1 MSRIIFTSL
10 FIVFAIVGIGYWSWE
25 NNTQFAEQLKQYLDK
40 GDFLTLEARYT
51 PEQIMKAHQHELL
64 SDERYK
70 YQNPTLTF
78 HPYLL
83 IEAKYSLP
91 NKKTKEGTV
100 MWSLVDGEMVLDT
113 DTWEKT
119 HGFQDALLVNATRN
133 EFKVMNALAKNGG
146 SMTKEQ
152 LNRELK
158 IDQNI
163 TMSWIDSARNKHLI
177 IQKGDLLS
185 LHFQNPKI
193 LVTPHTKISQWLVT
207 KPYNHV
213 QRVPKKHTRRQIE
226 KIAKAAFGQ
235 DFTVRSMQEVS
246 LPVYS
251 IGVLNPDGS
260 IHTSF
265 WNALNGQRINPRS
278 FAY

>member
-10 FIVFAIVGIGYWSWE
+10 LIVFAIVGIGYWSWE
-25 NNTQFAEQLKQYLDK
+25 NNPQFSEQVKQYFDK
-40 GDFLTLEARYT
+40 GDFLTLEARHT
-51 PEQIMKAHQHELL
+51 PEQIMRAHRHELL
-64 SDERYK
+64 PDERYK
-70 YQNPTLTF
+70 YQEPTLTF

-83 IEAKYSLP
+83 IEAKYSGT

-100 MWSLVDGEMVLDT
+100 LWSLVDGEMVLDT

-119 HGFQDALLVNATRN
+119 HGFQDALLVNATPN
-133 EFKVMNALAKNGG
+133 EFKIMNALAKNGG
-146 SMTKEQ
+146 SMTKDQ

-163 TMSWIDSARNKHLI
+163 TTNWIDSARNKHLI

-193 LVTPHTKISQWLVT
+193 LVAPQTKIGQWLVT

-213 QRVPKKHTRRQIE
+213 QRVPKKYTRRQIE

>member
-1 MSRIIFTSL
+1 MSRIITTS
-10 FIVFAIVGIGYWSWE
+10 FIIVLGIIGISYWSWK
-25 NNTQFAEQLKQYLDK
+25 NNPQITEQLKQYLDK
-40 GDFLTLEARYT
+40 SDIITLEARYT
-51 PEQIMKAHQHELL
+51 PEQIMKAHSHELL
-64 SDERYK
+64 NDDRYK
-70 YQNPTLTF
+70 YQKPALTF

-83 IEAKYSLP
+83 IEAKYTAP
-91 NKKTKEGTV
+91 NKKTREGTLL
-100 MWSLVDGEMVLDT
+100 WSLVDGEMILDT
-113 DTWEKT
+113 DTWDKT

-152 LNRELK
+152 LNRELN
-158 IDQNI
+158 IDQSI
-163 TMSWIDSARNKHLI
+163 TTNWIDSARNKHLI

-193 LVTPHTKISQWLVT
+193 LVTPQTKIGQWLVT
-207 KPYNHV
+207 KPYSH
-213 QRVPKKHTRRQIE
+213 QRVPKKFTRKQIE
-226 KIAKAAFGQ
+226 KIAKAAFGE

-260 IHTSF
+260 VHTSF
-265 WNALNGQRINPRS
+265 WNALNGQKINPRS